1 LGCPCPAR
9 DPDKRCPGS
18 AREGMIDNAIEV
30 GACARTRFE
39 TSWLI
44 VKDDVGAEGGPP
56 EVLTLGV
63 DGDERVL
70 PVFSFEEEAQFFL
83 RLSGFKDGWRTS
95 KSGAAGLASVL
106 FDACPDA
113 RRVALDPIPEIG
125 PHGPQDLVNLS
136 RDEFVWLLAT
146 GR

>member
-1 LGCPCPAR
+1 
-9 DPDKRCPGS
+9 
-18 AREGMIDNAIEV
+18 M
-30 GACARTRFE
+30 
-39 TSWLI
+39 
-44 VKDDVGAEGGPP
+44 KDDVGAEGGPP

-113 RRVALDPIPEIG
+113 RRVALDTIPEIG
-125 PHGPQDLVNLS
+125 SCGPHDLVGAS
-136 RDEFVWLLAT
+136 WEAYVGLLDA

>member
-125 PHGPQDLVNLS
+125 SCGPHDLVGVS
-136 RDEFVWLLAT
+136 REAFVGLLDA